1 MAITTIGFRTL
12 TFAAAASFALVSA
25 SAGLADSKDDKK
37 KKTIEGALIGAG
49 VGALVGDGK
58 GAAIGGVAGAIIG
71 HNWKK

>member
-1 MAITTIGFRTL
+1 MAISNLGLKTL
-12 TFAAAASFALVSA
+12 TCAAAVSLALVSA

-71 HNWKK
+71 HNWK